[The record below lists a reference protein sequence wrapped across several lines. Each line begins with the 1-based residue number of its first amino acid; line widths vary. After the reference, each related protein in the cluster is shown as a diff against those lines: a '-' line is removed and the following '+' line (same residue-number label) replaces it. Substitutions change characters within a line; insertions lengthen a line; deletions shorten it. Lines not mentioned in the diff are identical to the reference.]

1 MWSVTLPS
9 PEGGFNSPV
18 TEDSFGHPSEGFS
31 APSLASVNHFHLSF
45 LEFKQLLPHGARG
58 CDQLIVP
65 GKTMC
70 FLVSRNQPPISHH
83 SSWSGDGHY
92 FVDFF
97 LLTNSPPCLMVL
109 FLQLPP
115 ILTSPACTSSR
126 DLASSFFLL
135 PVVGFPFYDPTRLD
149 RNLRASLQTQEFLTH
164 YNSIKYVVHWIE
176 SPTQDGF

>member
-9 PEGGFNSPV
+9 PESGFNSPA
-18 TEDSFGHPSEGFS
+18 TEDSFRHPSQGFS

-45 LEFKQLLPHGARG
+45 LEFKQPLPHSARG
-58 CDQLIVP
+58 SDQLIVP
-65 GKTMC
+65 GKTMW
-70 FLVSRNQPPISHH
+70 FPVSRNQPPISHH
-83 SSWSGDGHY
+83 SSRSGDGHY
-92 FVDFF
+92 FIDFFF
-97 LLTNSPPCLMVL
+97 LLQTARPVWWFSSFSCL
-109 FLQLPP
+109 P
-115 ILTSPACTSSR
+115 SPACTSSR

-164 YNSIKYVVHWIE
+164 YNSIKYLVHWIE